1 MSRKITQQEFII
13 LFFSITSI
21 ILLLVPFPK
30 TIIFPAEGIYGV
42 NSGSFHDDDFNLPWR
57 SYDQQIVLNLT
68 IVSGNLS
75 LMVLDHD
82 AYNTWR
88 FEDQEI
94 QSYYQIGNITD
105 TLILTIPFTSPITHY
120 MHILYI
126 PSEYSEFRRELKIS
140 YTFFHT
146 NYGFFFLG
154 IALIVGG
161 RYGYVKIKNR

>member
-1 MSRKITQQEFII
+1 MSRKINQQEVII

-21 ILLLVPFPK
+21 VLLLVPFPK
-30 TIIFPAEGIYGV
+30 TITYPAEGIHCV
-42 NSGSFHDDDFNLPWR
+42 NPGNFHDDNFNLPWR

-68 IVSGNLS
+68 IVNGNLS

-82 AYNTWR
+82 AYKTWR
-88 FEDQEI
+88 FEDQDI

-105 TLILTIPFTSPITHY
+105 TLILTIPFTSPITNY

-126 PSEYSEFRRELKIS
+126 PSENSEFRRELKIS
-140 YTFFHT
+140 YIFFHT

>member
-30 TIIFPAEGIYGV
+30 TITYPAEGITNV
-42 NSGSFHDDDFNLPWR
+42 NPGSYVTDEFNLPWR

-68 IVSGNLS
+68 IVNGNLS
-75 LMVLDHD
+75 LVVLDRD
-82 AYNTWR
+82 TYFAWI
-88 FEDQEI
+88 FEDQDI

-105 TLILTIPFTSPITHY
+105 TLTFTIPFNPPITQSMY
-120 MHILYI
+120 ILYF
-126 PSEYSEFRRELKIS
+126 PSEDSSFHRELKIS

-154 IALIVGG
+154 IALIAGG
-161 RYGYVKIKNR
+161 RYSYLKIKNR